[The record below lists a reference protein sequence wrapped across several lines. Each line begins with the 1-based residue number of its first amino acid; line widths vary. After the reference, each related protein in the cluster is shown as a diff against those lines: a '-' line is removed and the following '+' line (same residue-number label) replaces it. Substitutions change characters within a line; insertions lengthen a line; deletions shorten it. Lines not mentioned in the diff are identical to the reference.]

1 MHAHYSNRQQWLQA
15 ALQAYIGPS
24 NMPNGMLE
32 VVVVDASSVA
42 SYLLNES
49 RNGKDWTAIEPSQGQ
64 VEGVSINVP
73 LRSK

>member
-1 MHAHYSNRQQWLQA
+1 
-15 ALQAYIGPS
+15 
-24 NMPNGMLE
+24 MPNGMLE